1 MPKNELQ
8 KFGISLCVGVSS
20 FKLSMP
26 VNLSFLKSQHGNRMW
41 WRSFQRF
48 ETQEIPLIL
57 LWMALLSLL
66 TLSSSQIYNN
76 IQNRSLFVPNSETI
90 EQLICGIPGV
100 FASIVQSTSR
110 LHINRGEGAEW
121 SRNCYHHCVIGGW
134 QWWCGCVN
142 SGVGAIHIHNCVT
155 FEGSFFPPWV
165 CGWGPVFVWRSLS
178 LTCCAIGLCLSF
190 NI

>member
-1 MPKNELQ
+1 MDGASFAP
-8 KFGISLCVGVSS
+8 SLV
-20 FKLSMP
+20 
-26 VNLSFLKSQHGNRMW
+26 
-41 WRSFQRF
+41 
-48 ETQEIPLIL
+48 LI
-57 LWMALLSLL
+57 
-66 TLSSSQIYNN
+66 TDNN